1 LIFGLRPIVN
11 SRTLQSEG
19 QQCVVQPTFRFFR
32 AATAPR
38 PLAVAHSRHLQGE
51 LKTIAPTLE
60 RPGIEKT
67 LAHLKLE
74 PQQPAKTPARGPVPR
89 HAG

>member
-1 LIFGLRPIVN
+1 MR
-11 SRTLQSEG
+11 
-19 QQCVVQPTFRFFR
+19 
-32 AATAPR
+32 
-38 PLAVAHSRHLQGE
+38 
-51 LKTIAPTLE
+51 TIAPTLE